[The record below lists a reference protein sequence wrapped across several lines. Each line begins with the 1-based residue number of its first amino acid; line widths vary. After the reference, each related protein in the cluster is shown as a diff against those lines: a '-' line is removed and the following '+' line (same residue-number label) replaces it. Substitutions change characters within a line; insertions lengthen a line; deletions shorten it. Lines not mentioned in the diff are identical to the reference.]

1 MGQGTKMANLTDYGN
16 NSRIQ
21 DLNCTTGLY
30 GAHQKIVIAALN
42 CFLSITAFLGNVL
55 IIIAF
60 QKVRSFHPP
69 SRLLLSCLAFTD
81 LCVGLIAQPLYASF
95 LLSQEHSKHCYY
107 FAGLSNVIAV
117 TFCGVS
123 LLTMTG
129 ISVDRLL
136 ALLLGLRYRQVVTLR
151 RTRLLVVIFW
161 LGSIAFSIIL
171 VFYHD
176 IAIRIMY
183 LNMLLC
189 IVTSTFCYIKIY
201 VTIIHH
207 RARIQEQAHQQPNGR
222 GPLMNIARYRKTVSI
237 AFWVQMTLLA
247 CYIPYGIISIFAH
260 TGLRSPSFDLAWDS
274 TLTLLFL
281 NSTLNPFLYCWKIRH
296 LRQTVIGM
304 VKGLCCSS
312 TESRVQWKHDIN
324 QNWEKLTFQP
334 ASFFSCPEIKANS
347 LWATELRKCNIKNAS
362 NKKKKNRNPKHTFF
376 LPPKLFKNQ
385 KGCEPL
391 NSDNDL
397 WN

>member
-1 MGQGTKMANLTDYGN
+1 MGQDTKMANLTDYGN
-16 NSRIQ
+16 NTRIQ

-30 GAHQKIVIAALN
+30 GAHQKIVISALN
-42 CFLSITAFLGNVL
+42 SFLSITAFLGNAL

-95 LLSQEHSKHCYY
+95 LLSQEHSKYCYY

-151 RTRLLVVIFW
+151 RVRLLVVIFW

-176 IAIRIMY
+176 IAIRIIY

-189 IVTSTFCYIKIY
+189 IVASTFCYIKIY
-201 VTIIHH
+201 VTISHH
-207 RARIQEQAHQQPNGR
+207 RARIQEQAHQQPNGG
-222 GPLMNIARYRKTVSI
+222 GPLMNIARYRKTVST

-247 CYIPYGIISIFAH
+247 CYIPYGIISIFAL

-281 NSTLNPFLYCWKIRH
+281 NSTLNPFLYCWKIKH
-296 LRQTVIGM
+296 LRQAVIGM
-304 VKGLCCSS
+304 VKGLCCSL
-312 TESRVQWKHDIN
+312 THSRVQWKHDIN
-324 QNWEKLTFQP
+324 QNWETLTFQP
-334 ASFFSCPEIKANS
+334 ASFFLCPEIKAKS
-347 LWATELRKCNIKNAS
+347 LWATELRKCIMKTRV
-362 NKKKKNRNPKHTFF
+362 K
-376 LPPKLFKNQ
+376 
-385 KGCEPL
+385 
-391 NSDNDL
+391 
-397 WN
+397 